1 MRTLWAAVVLAW
13 LPFGATLAQGT
24 APETVTLTIEQSR
37 TVAVQALSKGQPQV
51 AAQIAAGLLQR
62 DGDDA
67 FAHFVLARAMQQMQ
81 QPAQGRRAAARAFR
95 YARTPTQKYEASQLA
110 ATLAYE
116 QGAHGIAQIWLR
128 RSWNH
133 APTPQART
141 ILKKDYAVLRHLN
154 PWQVQ
159 GRLSII
165 PSDNVNN
172 GAKDPY
178 MQIEGVPFVGVL
190 SGDALA
196 LSGIKAVADLSLGY
210 RLRQS
215 RRDQTRVTGRLY
227 LNRVALSDE
236 ARSIAPTA
244 RNGDFAYSDFALGVE
259 HQMAHATGAQSLY
272 SLSVGRL
279 WYAGAPYQDRVGLGL
294 THLRP
299 LDDAGR
305 VRYTG
310 QFQRATP
317 ASGAA
322 ELYQF
327 DLGADWQHPLS
338 NGDLWG
344 YGLSARLVDTRTAI
358 HQENRATGHVTYG
371 FGKSVGPA
379 KVSLTLGVSVGHYPN
394 YRLGTIVVPGGRDDR
409 SVFGS
414 ASFTFDTLDY
424 AGFAPALTLQAQRTR
439 SNVSRFS
446 SDAISVSLGFVS
458 RF

>member
-1 MRTLWAAVVLAW
+1 MLA
-13 LPFGATLAQGT
+13 LLSCGT
-24 APETVTLTIEQSR
+24 AQAQSHEAETVTLTIAQSR
-37 TVAVQALSKGQPQV
+37 EVAVQALSKGQPQV
-51 AAQIAAGLLQR
+51 AARIALGLLQR
-62 DGDDA
+62 DGADA
-67 FAHFVLARAMQQMQ
+67 FAYFVLARAMQQMQ

-95 YARTPTQKYEASQLA
+95 HARTPTQKYEASQLA

-116 QGAHGIAQIWLR
+116 HGAHGIAQIWLR

-133 APTPQART
+133 APTQQARSV
-141 ILKKDYAVLRHLN
+141 LMKDYAVLRRLN

-159 GRLSII
+159 GRFTII

-178 MQIEGVPFVGVL
+178 MQIEGVPFVGLL
-190 SGDALA
+190 SPDALA

-215 RRDQTRVTGRLY
+215 RQSQTRLTGRLY

-236 ARSIAPTA
+236 AHSIAPTA

-259 HQMAHATGAQSLY
+259 QQVVHASGAQSQY

-279 WYAGAPYQDRVGLGL
+279 WYAGAPYQDRVGVGL

-299 LDDAGR
+299 LKDKGR
-305 VRYTG
+305 VRYSAML
-310 QFQRATP
+310 QRATP
-317 ASGAA
+317 ANSTAD
-322 ELYQF
+322 LYQF

-344 YGLSARLVDTRTAI
+344 YGLSAKLVDTRTAI
-358 HQENRATGHVTYG
+358 HQETRATGHVTYG
-371 FGKSVGPA
+371 FGKPVGPA
-379 KVSLTLGVSVGHYPN
+379 KLSLTLGVSVGHYPN

-414 ASFTFDTLDY
+414 ARFTFDTLDY
-424 AGFAPALTLQAQRTR
+424 AGFAPALTLQAQRTH